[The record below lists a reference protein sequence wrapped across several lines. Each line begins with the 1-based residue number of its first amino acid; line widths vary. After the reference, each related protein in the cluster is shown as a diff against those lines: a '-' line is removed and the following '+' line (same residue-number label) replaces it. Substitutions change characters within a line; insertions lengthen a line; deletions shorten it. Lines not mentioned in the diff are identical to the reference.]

1 MKKKIRVLSSKILE
15 FNQKQMLLNAG
26 FELVEKDFIQIQ
38 LLDFELKKQPE
49 LLLFT
54 SQNAVKSV
62 CKNPQ
67 YNKLIKVP
75 AICVG
80 IKTKELLEKQGFE
93 VLDMASYAK
102 DLSELLKEKYVHK
115 YIAFFAGDKRRDTL
129 PIAMKNA
136 GISYEEYTVYKNTE
150 MPQNIKQEVD
160 AILFYS
166 PSGVVSYMQNHTIAQ
181 QVCFCIGTTTASALK
196 YTQNIEI
203 AHEQTVESLLQ
214 KCIEYYNN
222 NR

>member
-1 MKKKIRVLSSKILE
+1 MKKIRVLSSKILE
-15 FNQKQMLLNAG
+15 FNQKQMLLDAG

-62 CKNPQ
+62 CKSPQ
-67 YNKLIKVP
+67 YNQLTKIP

-80 IKTKELLEKQGFE
+80 IKTRELLEKQGFE
-93 VLDMASYAK
+93 VLDVASYAK
-102 DLSELLKEKYVHK
+102 DLSEQVKEKYVHK
-115 YIAFFAGDKRRDTL
+115 HIAFFAGDKRRDTL

-136 GISYEEYTVYKNTE
+136 SISYEEYTVYKNTE
-150 MPQNIKQEVD
+150 MPQIIKQEVD

-166 PSGVVSYMQNHTIAQ
+166 PSGVESYMQNHTIDQ

-196 YTQNIEI
+196 HTQNIEI